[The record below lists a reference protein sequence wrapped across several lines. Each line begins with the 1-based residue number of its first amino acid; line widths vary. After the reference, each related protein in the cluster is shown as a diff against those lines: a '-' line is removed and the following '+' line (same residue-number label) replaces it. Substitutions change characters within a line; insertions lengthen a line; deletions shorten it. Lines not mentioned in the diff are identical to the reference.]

1 MSSFQ
6 ELSDE
11 QLVHK
16 ALETE
21 RELVTKRF
29 QHKMNRL
36 ENQAQLGG
44 LRRSIARIRTEA
56 RRREI
61 AGGLPKGALLAK
73 HRASFQPSA
82 AGASGASSE
91 KGGFLSGIVDKL
103 TSNE

>member
-1 MSSFQ
+1 MSGLQ
-6 ELSDE
+6 ELTDE

-29 QHKMNRL
+29 QHKLNRL

-56 RRREI
+56 RKREI
-61 AGGLPKGALLAK
+61 AGGLAKGSLLAK
-73 HRASFQPSA
+73 HRASFVPAGGTA
-82 AGASGASSE
+82 APAAE

-103 TSNE
+103 TSKE